1 MNYQEL
7 SKQYLVCCSEI
18 QRITTML
25 YEELHNDEGNPLSDW
40 EQVIDRINQY
50 RQGIQAE
57 SEAIISICQE
67 YNETRIKSER

>member
-1 MNYQEL
+1 
-7 SKQYLVCCSEI
+7 
-18 QRITTML
+18 ML